1 MLKTI
6 GIDHVNIQVQN
17 LQESY
22 QFYKKLFGFEILK
35 NQPEENSYI
44 IGNENTKICLY
55 EVSNLPKYNRSN
67 GGFNHFSIIV
77 ENFDDVLELCKKLG
91 VYIWHG
97 GHIVKWEKSRSI
109 YIDDPNGYNIEIGD
123 VWGGGLTE

>member
-6 GIDHVNIQVQN
+6 GIDHLNLQVQD

-22 QFYKKLFGFEILK
+22 QFYKNLFGFEILK
-35 NQPEENSYI
+35 KQPEENSYI
-44 IGNENTKICLY
+44 IGNKNTKLCLY
-55 EVSNLPKYNRSN
+55 EVPNLPRYDRGK

-91 VYIWHG
+91 VNIWHQ
-97 GHIVKWEKSRSI
+97 GHIIKWEKSRSI
-109 YIDDPNGYNIEIGD
+109 YIDDPSGYNIEIGD
-123 VWGGGLTE
+123 VWGGGLI